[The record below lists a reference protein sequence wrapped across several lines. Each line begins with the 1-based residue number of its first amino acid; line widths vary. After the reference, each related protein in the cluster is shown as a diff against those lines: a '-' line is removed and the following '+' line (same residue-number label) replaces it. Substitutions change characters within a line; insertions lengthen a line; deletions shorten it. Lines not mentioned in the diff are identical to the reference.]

1 MRRVDFKAFIFDL
14 DGTIYLSE
22 RLIGGADDVV
32 RALRERGR
40 RVVFLSNK
48 PTDTRET
55 YAAKLTRL
63 GIPAAPEDVINSSL
77 IAARYLGR
85 RMPGARLHVIGEPPL
100 VEELRRAGF
109 AVARRPEET
118 DAVIIAFDRTLT
130 YEKIHFAHRAV
141 RRGGAVMIATNPDAF
156 CPVEGDEFPDAG
168 GTIALLE
175 ATTGKRV
182 EVVVGKPS
190 PIMVEAILEHV
201 GAPARACLMVGDRI
215 ETDIRMGRDAGMGTA
230 LVLTGATTR
239 EQARASDVRPDYVLE
254 SVRDILEMMNDE

>member
-1 MRRVDFKAFIFDL
+1 MNFKAFIFDL

-22 RLIGGADDVV
+22 RLILGADDVI

-100 VEELRRAGF
+100 VLPVAVVPRCAG
-109 AVARRPEET
+109 AP
-118 DAVIIAFDRTLT
+118 
-130 YEKIHFAHRAV
+130 
-141 RRGGAVMIATNPDAF
+141 PDARS
-156 CPVEGDEFPDAG
+156 VA
-168 GTIALLE
+168 A
-175 ATTGKRV
+175 
-182 EVVVGKPS
+182 S
-190 PIMVEAILEHV
+190 PF
-201 GAPARACLMVGDRI
+201 
-215 ETDIRMGRDAGMGTA
+215 
-230 LVLTGATTR
+230 
-239 EQARASDVRPDYVLE
+239 RASHPEWLHGCGGR
-254 SVRDILEMMNDE
+254 RTF